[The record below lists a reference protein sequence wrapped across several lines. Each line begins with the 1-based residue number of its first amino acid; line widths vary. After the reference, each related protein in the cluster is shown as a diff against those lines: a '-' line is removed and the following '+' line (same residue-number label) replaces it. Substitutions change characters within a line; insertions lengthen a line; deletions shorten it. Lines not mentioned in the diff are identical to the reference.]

1 MVTGGPRGG
10 LCTAKAHVRACVRS
24 AGRPGDPSCPAPVGS
39 AGDASAGSF
48 AAVAQGA
55 DGQPPGFPWRSRAPS
70 SSDRVA
76 RYPLAW
82 PVTRPQPAAR
92 EGAGVAPTCIWQEVH
107 VERARRGQR
116 VSTPL
121 FKIQV
126 LLNLGLA
133 RPSGQEIIAAGKTVR
148 VQGSLGNGR
157 TPRPTGPRR
166 DRPGSGRGGQTGG
179 GLCGGFRRRGREQQV
194 AAG

>member
-1 MVTGGPRGG
+1 M
-10 LCTAKAHVRACVRS
+10 AKAHVRACGQPGVQATPPVRLLW
-24 AGRPGDPSCPAPVGS
+24 ALLGTR
-39 AGDASAGSF
+39 SAGSF

-55 DGQPPGFPWRSRAPS
+55 DRQPPGFPWRSRAPS

-92 EGAGVAPTCIWQEVH
+92 EGAAVAPTCIWQEVH

-133 RPSGQEIIAAGKTVR
+133 RPPGDNCRWKDSSCSGLLRQRGA
-148 VQGSLGNGR
+148 
-157 TPRPTGPRR
+157 TPHPTGPRR